1 MSVDFLFLLS
11 CTCDDYVRYKEPCRH
26 MYLVP
31 RIYNDIEISYEGN
44 VETVGL
50 EATVSDNELDIPL
63 ENLLSPR
70 LLLLLQKQRA
80 ETREADRL
88 AKEAENMRAFEDGEA
103 QLMDILEKI
112 QATIQTAKKRKCS
125 LQYLQETIAV
135 LHNAHL
141 QVKGLNEVGA
151 GRKCQ

>member
-1 MSVDFLFLLS
+1 
-11 CTCDDYVRYKEPCRH
+11 

-31 RIYNDIEISYEGN
+31 RIYNDVEISYEGN
-44 VETVGL
+44 VETVALGV
-50 EATVSDNELDIPL
+50 TVGDNELDISL
-63 ENLLSPR
+63 ENMLSPG
-70 LLLLLQKQRA
+70 LLLVLQKQRA

-88 AKEAENMRAFEDGEA
+88 AKEAENMQAFKEGEA
-103 QLMDILEKI
+103 QLMAVLEKI
-112 QATIQTAKKRKCS
+112 QASIQTAKKRKCS

>member
-1 MSVDFLFLLS
+1 MDRSLLLS
-11 CTCDDYVRYKEPCRH
+11 CSCPDYVKHRLPCKH

-31 RIYNDIEISYEGN
+31 RIYSDVDISYEGH
-44 VETVGL
+44 VETVSPV
-50 EATVSDNELDIPL
+50 AAVSDTLDIPL
-63 ENLLSPR
+63 ENMLSPR

-80 ETREADRL
+80 ETREDNRL
-88 AKEAENMRAFEDGEA
+88 AKEVENMRAFEHGEE
-103 QLMDILEKI
+103 QLMAILEKI
-112 QATIQTAKKRKCS
+112 QATVQTVKKRKCS

-141 QVKGLNEVGA
+141 QAKGLNEVGA